1 MVTKLNTKEINSLR
15 EQLIKLNAAYRM
27 GKPQISDI
35 EYDKLV
41 EKLWQ
46 NNPKDKFFEKGIVE
60 KAEDRMEKLP
70 VPMFS
75 LEKVKTLKELRKW
88 LQKMSDAGCKT
99 VIITPKFDGISLVVD
114 ESVNDAWTR
123 GDGVMGQKSSLH
135 YKRMNKPIPR
145 SEDVPLY
152 TWGEA
157 ILAKRTF
164 TYLKKKCRDFNYKN
178 ARNMVAGLFNSPDGY
193 KSSFIDFVDFIRYGC
208 DEFHL
213 NKNVQLL
220 KMKNAYGKEFVADWK
235 IYFISTL
242 LGLKDIELNSF
253 LNEDLYNVFNDK
265 YKIDGIVI
273 EVDEAKVRFEIGRL
287 NNGNPGYAIAFKR
300 EEWCDVYQTTVKSI
314 EYGIGKTGV
323 LNPVIVIDP
332 VEMDGA
338 TVSRATAYNAKT
350 LIERNIC
357 PGAIIEIIRSG
368 DVIPK
373 HLKTISFDSIEMQQ
387 QVKSMQ
393 VCPSCGEILEWDET
407 ETNLLCKNSDCKE
420 RVISELVYFFR
431 TMGCEEFE
439 EPSLRKLYENGY
451 TYYTDIIDLSC
462 KELQQILGKSR
473 GETVYQ
479 QIQKFLIGGEGVP
492 LARYLTALNIFDGK
506 IGETIC
512 QKILDNSDEFGEEK
526 NGMFVLKR
534 LTVDRL
540 ICLIAN
546 IPGIGEKFAR
556 AFING
561 INQFCLCPL
570 IQISYIKSPKIE
582 VTDGE
587 KMFVCMTGFRSK
599 ELEQALTSKGHTVL
613 NGVTKACT
621 VLVVA
626 DLNSTSSKMKT
637 AKQLGIRIVDRKTFE
652 DEILPKG

>member
-1 MVTKLNTKEINSLR
+1 
-15 EQLIKLNAAYRM
+15 
-27 GKPQISDI
+27 
-35 EYDKLV
+35 
-41 EKLWQ
+41 
-46 NNPKDKFFEKGIVE
+46 
-60 KAEDRMEKLP
+60 
-70 VPMFS
+70 
-75 LEKVKTLKELRKW
+75 
-88 LQKMSDAGCKT
+88 
-99 VIITPKFDGISLVVD
+99 
-114 ESVNDAWTR
+114 
-123 GDGVMGQKSSLH
+123 
-135 YKRMNKPIPR
+135 
-145 SEDVPLY
+145 
-152 TWGEA
+152 
-157 ILAKRTF
+157 
-164 TYLKKKCRDFNYKN
+164 
-178 ARNMVAGLFNSPDGY
+178 
-193 KSSFIDFVDFIRYGC
+193 
-208 DEFHL
+208 
-213 NKNVQLL
+213 
-220 KMKNAYGKEFVADWK
+220 
-235 IYFISTL
+235 
-242 LGLKDIELNSF
+242 
-253 LNEDLYNVFNDK
+253 
-265 YKIDGIVI
+265 
-273 EVDEAKVRFEIGRL
+273 
-287 NNGNPGYAIAFKR
+287 
-300 EEWCDVYQTTVKSI
+300 
-314 EYGIGKTGV
+314 
-323 LNPVIVIDP
+323 
-332 VEMDGA
+332 
-338 TVSRATAYNAKT
+338 
-350 LIERNIC
+350 
-357 PGAIIEIIRSG
+357 
-368 DVIPK
+368 
-373 HLKTISFDSIEMQQ
+373 
-387 QVKSMQ
+387 MQ
-393 VCPSCGEILEWDET
+393 VCPSCGKVLEWDET
-407 ETNLLCKNSDCKE
+407 ETNLLCKNPDCKE

-473 GETVYQ
+473 GETVYK

-561 INQFCLCPL
+561 INQFCPYPL